1 MKSPYGVG
9 CYCDMAVSPTRS
21 HLLCFQHQQKRYMSL
36 FQISN
41 SSNSDPIKRMSKRR
55 DTKVSVLVLWMNIAF
70 FTCWMPYGIVALC
83 YIFGGEGFVNPLI
96 VVIPLLASKSSVC
109 WNPMLYI
116 VMNFQVRLKLKL
128 RPFGFFLVFW
138 STMSQQHDRNCV
150 LLPMTAQ
157 LGNFDRQAVLL
168 SVEG

>member
-1 MKSPYGVG
+1 MWWCIKNLKNKNKKQKIYS
-9 CYCDMAVSPTRS
+9 YCSNTNNN
-21 HLLCFQHQQKRYMSL
+21 KKIYIYMSP

-41 SSNSDPIKRMSKRR
+41 NSTSDPIKRMSKRR

-128 RPFGFFLVFW
+128 RPFCFFLVFW
-138 STMSQQHDRNCV
+138 STRSQPWSV
-150 LLPMTAQ
+150 
-157 LGNFDRQAVLL
+157 NF
-168 SVEG
+168 

>member
-1 MKSPYGVG
+1 MSP
-9 CYCDMAVSPTRS
+9 
-21 HLLCFQHQQKRYMSL
+21 

-83 YIFGGEGFVNPLI
+83 YIFGGEGFVNPLV

-116 VMNFQVRLKLKL
+116 VMNFQVRLKLNWDHLASFWTSDLGGHNSMTEIVTVVFVL
-128 RPFGFFLVFW
+128 RESIAF
-138 STMSQQHDRNCV
+138 T
-150 LLPMTAQ
+150 
-157 LGNFDRQAVLL
+157 
-168 SVEG
+168 

>member
-1 MKSPYGVG
+1 MVVRQKSGKKNIIFI
-9 CYCDMAVSPTRS
+9 
-21 HLLCFQHQQKRYMSL
+21 LFQHQQKIYISP

-41 SSNSDPIKRMSKRR
+41 SSTSDPIKRMSKRR

-116 VMNFQVRLKLKL
+116 VMNFQVRLKPKSLYIRV
-128 RPFGFFLVFW
+128 RP
-138 STMSQQHDRNCV
+138 
-150 LLPMTAQ
+150 
-157 LGNFDRQAVLL
+157 
-168 SVEG
+168 

>member
-1 MKSPYGVG
+1 MQEKLENMISF
-9 CYCDMAVSPTRS
+9 T
-21 HLLCFQHQQKRYMSL
+21 LFQHQQKKYMSP

-116 VMNFQVRLKLKL
+116 VMNFQVRPKM
-128 RPFGFFLVFW
+128 RPFVCISDQKAAIKLNGLDLNW
-138 STMSQQHDRNCV
+138 ICK
-150 LLPMTAQ
+150 A
-157 LGNFDRQAVLL
+157 
-168 SVEG
+168 

>member
-1 MKSPYGVG
+1 MLN
-9 CYCDMAVSPTRS
+9 VSGGGASKIWKTNKQKLRYYFHTLPTTT
-21 HLLCFQHQQKRYMSL
+21 KKYMSH

-116 VMNFQVRLKLKL
+116 VMNFQVRPFVWISDQKAAIKLNGLDLNWICKA
-128 RPFGFFLVFW
+128 W
-138 STMSQQHDRNCV
+138 V
-150 LLPMTAQ
+150 LCLCSKM
-157 LGNFDRQAVLL
+157 L
-168 SVEG
+168 SILDKKA

>member
-1 MKSPYGVG
+1 MQLSCGGASKIWKTKTKNKKYIHIV
-9 CYCDMAVSPTRS
+9 PTPTTT
-21 HLLCFQHQQKRYMSL
+21 KKNIYIYMSP

-41 SSNSDPIKRMSKRR
+41 NSTSDPIKRMSKRR

-128 RPFGFFLVFW
+128 RPFGSFLAQWF
-138 STMSQQHDRNCV
+138 STPN
-150 LLPMTAQ
+150 
-157 LGNFDRQAVLL
+157 
-168 SVEG
+168 

>member
-1 MKSPYGVG
+1 MESQKSKKKTLLFTNSSNTNKNRYI
-9 CYCDMAVSPTRS
+9 SP
-21 HLLCFQHQQKRYMSL
+21 

-116 VMNFQVRLKLKL
+116 VMNFQVRLKPKSLYISCALSNFYGTEIKIWAG
-128 RPFGFFLVFW
+128 FGPVG
-138 STMSQQHDRNCV
+138 STEIKW
-150 LLPMTAQ
+150 
-157 LGNFDRQAVLL
+157 G
-168 SVEG
+168 

>member
-1 MKSPYGVG
+1 MWWCIKNLKNKNKKQKIYS
-9 CYCDMAVSPTRS
+9 YCSNTNNN
-21 HLLCFQHQQKRYMSL
+21 KKKYIYMSP

-41 SSNSDPIKRMSKRR
+41 NSTSDPIKRMSKRR

-128 RPFGFFLVFW
+128 RPFGSFLAQWF
-138 STMSQQHDRNCV
+138 STPN
-150 LLPMTAQ
+150 
-157 LGNFDRQAVLL
+157 
-168 SVEG
+168 

>member
-1 MKSPYGVG
+1 MWWYIENLKKKTTKKHIFSNSSNTNNKIYISP
-9 CYCDMAVSPTRS
+9 
-21 HLLCFQHQQKRYMSL
+21 

-41 SSNSDPIKRMSKRR
+41 SSTSDPIKRMSKRR

-128 RPFGFFLVFW
+128 RPFCFFLVFW
-138 STMSQQHDRNCV
+138 STRSQPWSV
-150 LLPMTAQ
+150 
-157 LGNFDRQAVLL
+157 NF
-168 SVEG
+168 

>member
-1 MKSPYGVG
+1 MQHFFKVCLMFQVVVRQKSEK
-9 CYCDMAVSPTRS
+9 PTKKS
-21 HLLCFQHQQKRYMSL
+21 HYYFDTLPTTTKKYMSP

-116 VMNFQVRLKLKL
+116 VMNFQVRPFVWISDQKAAIKLNGLDLNWICK
-128 RPFGFFLVFW
+128 
-138 STMSQQHDRNCV
+138 
-150 LLPMTAQ
+150 A
-157 LGNFDRQAVLL
+157 
-168 SVEG
+168 